1 MILNILG
8 ARGPYPA
15 KGEPTSGYLLRTKEA
30 NILLECGS
38 GVLTRLLNFISFDE
52 ISFIICS
59 HLHADHTSDLGVLRY
74 YLASR
79 GKEID
84 LYIPSEPKE
93 EYDLIRKG
101 VYRVKEIENNMEA
114 KIGNLTIK
122 FLEGQHPYKSF
133 AVKIEVD
140 DKVFGFSGDTGFKE
154 ELIEFFK
161 DADILLLNAAYT
173 DKEVEKIEPE
183 KRFHLSP
190 KQAAEIA
197 KRANAK
203 LLVLTHL
210 KPECSEKE
218 HLLSAKEV
226 FENVVLATDNDTI
239 EF

>member
-15 KGEPTSGYLLRTKEA
+15 KGEPTSGYLLRTKET

-38 GVLTRLLNFISFDE
+38 GVLTRLLNFIAFDE

-79 GKEID
+79 GKEVD
-84 LYIPSEPKE
+84 LYIPSEPAE
-93 EYDLIRKG
+93 EYNLIKKG
-101 VYRVKEIENNMEA
+101 VYKVREIENNLEV
-114 KIGNLTIK
+114 KLGDLTIK

-133 AVKIEVD
+133 AVRIEQEG
-140 DKVFGFSGDTGFKE
+140 KVFGFSGDTGFKD
-154 ELIEFFK
+154 ELVEFFK
-161 DADILLLNAAYT
+161 GADILLLNAAYT
-173 DKEVEKIEPE
+173 DKEAENIEPG
-183 KRFHLSP
+183 KRFHMSP

-197 KRANAK
+197 KRAESN

-210 KPECSEKE
+210 KPECNLKE
-218 HLLSAKEV
+218 HLLSAKEI
-226 FENVVLATDNDTI
+226 FENVILATDIDTI